1 VADLES
7 KLAERVERYVG
18 ALNEQI
24 GRADHERQRMEEGTR
39 ALMAAVES
47 GLKEKIRGFEATVYE
62 QQRQLSDSITGAQQR
77 MDDGLSRLTAGLKD
91 VDSLRNQGD
100 AAVQSQVQ
108 SLQAQTQQGLVKL
121 REEGNS
127 QKGMLT
133 TLVQTEIQ
141 NRVLNIESIEGVVE
155 RAELQREE
163 SEEELRSAV
172 SAVKR
177 AGEAQADRLAEQ
189 LAEAEQKLERL
200 EQGSRAELAEL
211 KATLE
216 AGERGF
222 KAALAEA
229 MADEQERNTAG
240 LGRMDAALAGEEAL
254 RKDGDKANAAAAEAA
269 LQRAEAELGGKQE
282 AAAQRCEAHLTRRL
296 DEERSARLLAT
307 ADGRQELDNLR
318 AVMQEAMVQSL
329 ATAAAEIEQRVQ
341 LAESLGEQQTKAAV
355 GRLAEAVKVD
365 VLPLTKGF
373 GDIQDGPGRLG
384 RLSAL
389 SIFLCK

>member
-1 VADLES
+1 
-7 KLAERVERYVG
+7 
-18 ALNEQI
+18 
-24 GRADHERQRMEEGTR
+24 M
-39 ALMAAVES
+39 
-47 GLKEKIRGFEATVYE
+47 
-62 QQRQLSDSITGAQQR
+62 
-77 MDDGLSRLTAGLKD
+77 
-91 VDSLRNQGD
+91 
-100 AAVQSQVQ
+100 QSQVQ

-240 LGRMDAALAGEEAL
+240 LGRMDAALAGEEML

-282 AAAQRCEAHLTRRL
+282 AAAQHLESHAANRA
-296 DEERSARLLAT
+296 AR
-307 ADGRQELDNLR
+307 Q
-318 AVMQEAMVQSL
+318 
-329 ATAAAEIEQRVQ
+329 
-341 LAESLGEQQTKAAV
+341 
-355 GRLAEAVKVD
+355 
-365 VLPLTKGF
+365 
-373 GDIQDGPGRLG
+373 
-384 RLSAL
+384 
-389 SIFLCK
+389 